1 MSLIGPD
8 PIVQALQRVGEL
20 LQARGEHFRIVVIGG
35 AAMNLHGYVSR
46 ATTDVDILAF
56 GTPAADTPAAD
67 PPAGGISRPPHPLP
81 EALRESAGAVA
92 REMNLSPDWLND
104 GPATQWELGLPDGLE
119 RRVRWRSFAN
129 LDVGLA
135 GRLDLIFF
143 KLYAAAD
150 DTGPGSVHVQDLLA
164 LAPAPHELEA
174 ARAWVVSQDPGLAHI
189 CQEII
194 AHATGAR

>member
-1 MSLIGPD
+1 MSLMGPY
-8 PIVQALQRVGEL
+8 PITQALQRVGEL

-56 GTPAADTPAAD
+56 GTPVAG
-67 PPAGGISRPPHPLP
+67 PPTGGIRRPPHPLP
-81 EALRESAGAVA
+81 QALRESAAAVA
-92 REMNLSPDWLND
+92 REMNFRPDWLND
-104 GPATQWELGLPDGLE
+104 GPAKQWDLGLPDGLE
-119 RRVRWRSFAN
+119 RRVQWRSFAA

-150 DTGPGSVHVQDLLA
+150 DTGPRSVHFQDLVA
-164 LAPAPHELEA
+164 LSPTTAELEA
-174 ARAWVVSQDPGLAHI
+174 ARAWVVSQDPELEDI
-189 CQEII
+189 CQEVIE
-194 AHATGAR
+194 HAFGAR